1 MRFIFDGLEF
11 AFAFRYQPHA
21 KTNKSRDRSQGGLP
35 IGDRA
40 EARAEL
46 QPFKRLLAPRLPSS
60 RGLTSGCPRRGGN
73 RRTGQPIILR
83 PIQATGALPPWPP
96 RAVPFSLPRP
106 SPGSSCP
113 ASGSYRTEPA
123 RLNPCAEEVLRL

>member
-46 QPFKRLLAPRLPSS
+46 QPFNVSLRHGFPQADGSRVDALGAEGTGERDSRLSSGQFRPLEHCRPGHREQFLFRCPVPRLDRHALHQGHIELSQ
-60 RGLTSGCPRRGGN
+60 RG
-73 RRTGQPIILR
+73 
-83 PIQATGALPPWPP
+83 
-96 RAVPFSLPRP
+96 
-106 SPGSSCP
+106 
-113 ASGSYRTEPA
+113 
-123 RLNPCAEEVLRL
+123 